1 MRTEFSAYEIWR
13 APSALA
19 AATLLGLVAALVTD
33 EAWDVLWSL
42 LLAVPLA
49 VGAWHWWRASYAR

>member
-1 MRTEFSAYEIWR
+1 MRTELSACETWR

-19 AATLLGLVAALVTD
+19 AATLLGLVAALVAD

-49 VGAWHWWRASYAR
+49 VGGWHWWRASYAR